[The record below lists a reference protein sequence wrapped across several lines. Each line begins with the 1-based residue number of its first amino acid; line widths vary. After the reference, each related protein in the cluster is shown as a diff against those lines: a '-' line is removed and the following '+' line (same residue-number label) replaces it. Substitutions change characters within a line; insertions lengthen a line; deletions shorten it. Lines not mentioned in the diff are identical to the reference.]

1 MAKLN
6 KQQRPSNIQ
15 KAKRFAPRTE
25 LTKEERQKEIQ
36 LTEKKNKTRRAQAH
50 NRAKNKKL
58 HGFRDIINRFGYT
71 LGKGKKRY
79 KTLGSSF
86 NLYTTLFTNW
96 LRKGWQKSNIPEHN
110 IAFNKFYC
118 SSDKIYTTNEGKKP
132 IVLKSWE
139 TNTMPIGWVDII
151 REDLSKL
158 ESNYNTAHHTNYV
171 ITLNYIQD
179 CSPSKI
185 KSFSN
190 NTRYQNSFDSLR
202 RQYERNLLSLD
213 DDSISKAQKQ
223 ANLGKEMYTRL
234 MTYEWLMDLEE
245 DSQSSLW
252 DTYELLEIVIE
263 NGEPQEINEIFE
275 KAYHT
280 VIERLK
286 YFKINSKDLMLEVQ
300 GYYDDQSFI
309 GHDSKKQS
317 IKRDLPCEVRN
328 ADYLSCSNVVQEG
341 NISDLVGV
349 PVGIDILNEKPVFI
363 DYTDN
368 NLSPN
373 QLITAM
379 TGEGK
384 TFLVQTLIVALLQF
398 PQLYFTLVIDF
409 KNEYKELAKKL
420 GMQFISVA
428 PSDGVYID
436 TMVVPAPTGDNEI
449 DLELKDDAFRDT
461 EEIFSVLLGEAWND
475 LDIRSAFNYVRNS
488 LYRKRGFVANEPET
502 WSNTRGL
509 TFQSFYD
516 EIGIVLNNE
525 PTQAKESAGGTLAPY
540 HKMKQILSDYFEI
553 DGSKNSYF
561 QHAISL
567 EDIDESTGVIFGLGQ
582 NVSTGMNNQERLL
595 LSIIFIMHL
604 LKALI
609 FTMKQQNRLLMTFFE
624 ETNQLLLLP
633 HIAELLSRFASGGRS
648 FGMRNFF
655 ITNAPEQIFDA
666 KELNSKENK
675 NVDLSAISA
684 LSSNIGGCIVGA
696 LREEAMIS
704 VVKTL
709 LKGHA
714 NLNNFV
720 KMLINEANSNGK
732 TALKHTFL
740 ILHRNKTALIQALA
754 NPVLVEQGL
763 FGTEIKASS
772 RYDKDITLDDL
783 LNNENEKTFKKYSKE
798 VHDKSNTI
806 QKNKPIKS
814 NVWEEQNQ
822 AHAANK
828 INTRNSPT
836 PPDFGEIPKPLNAGE
851 RRELARREQ
860 RYREFHNRDFDDDFD
875 FERPMRNRKRHKNHN
890 ENNRSTRLKDNG
902 DFKF

>member
-1 MAKLN
+1 MAKLIKKVNSSKN
-6 KQQRPSNIQ
+6 KKPE
-15 KAKRFAPRTE
+15 RFKPHTE
-25 LTKEERQKEIQ
+25 LTKEEQRKQ
-36 LTEKKNKTRRAQAH
+36 LELNEKRNKTRRTQSH
-50 NRAKNKKL
+50 NRVKNKKP
-58 HGFRDIINRFGYT
+58 HGFNDIINHFGYT
-71 LGKGKKRY
+71 FGKSKKAH
-79 KTLGSSF
+79 KKIGSTF

-96 LRKGWQKSNIPEHN
+96 LRKGWQKSNIPDHN
-110 IAFNKFYC
+110 IPFNKIYC

-139 TNTMPIGWVDII
+139 TNSMPIGWVDII

-158 ESNYNTAHHTNYV
+158 ESNYNTAHHTNYI
-171 ITLNYIQD
+171 ITLNYLQD
-179 CSPSKI
+179 CTPSKI
-185 KSFSN
+185 KNFSN
-190 NTRYQNSFDSLR
+190 NKRYQNSFDSLR

-213 DDSISKAQKQ
+213 DESISKAQKQ
-223 ANLGKEMYTRL
+223 ANLGQEMYTRL

-245 DSQSSLW
+245 DEQSSLW
-252 DTYELLEIVIE
+252 DSYEILEVIIE
-263 NGEPQEINEIFE
+263 NGEPQEINELFE

-280 VIERLK
+280 VIERLN

-309 GHDSKKQS
+309 GHDRKKQS

-328 ADYLSCSNVVQEG
+328 GDYLSASNVVQEG

-398 PQLYFTLVIDF
+398 PQLYFTLVVDF
-409 KNEYKELAKKL
+409 KNEYKDLAKKL

-436 TMVVPAPTGDNEI
+436 TMVVPSPTGDEEI

-461 EEIFSVLLGEAWND
+461 EEVFSVLLGEAWED
-475 LDIRSAFNYVRNS
+475 LDIRSAFNYVRSS

-502 WSNTRGL
+502 WSNTKGL

-516 EIGIVLNNE
+516 EIGNVLNNE
-525 PTQAKESAGGTLAPY
+525 PTQAKESAGGSLKAY

-567 EDIDESTGVIFGLGQ
+567 DDIDESTGVIFGLGQ

-609 FTMKQQNRLLMTFFE
+609 FKMKKQKRLLMTFFE

-633 HIAELLSRFASGGRS
+633 HIAEMLSRFASGGRS

-696 LREEAMIS
+696 LRKEAMLS
-704 VVKTL
+704 VVRTL
-709 LKGHA
+709 LQGHN
-714 NLNNFV
+714 NLENFV

-754 NPVLVEQGL
+754 NPVLVDQGL
-763 FGTEIKASS
+763 FGTEIKANS

-783 LNNENEKTFKKYSKE
+783 LNAENEKTFKKYSKTI
-798 VHDKSNTI
+798 HDKSNSI
-806 QKNKPIKS
+806 HK
-814 NVWEEQNQ
+814 
-822 AHAANK
+822 NK
-828 INTRNSPT
+828 INRQNVWSEQSQAHTANKMNTKHSPT
-836 PPDFGEIPKPLNAGE
+836 PSFDEIPKPLSTGE
-851 RRELARREQ
+851 RRELSQRERHFRRNGNEI
-860 RYREFHNRDFDDDFD
+860 ENKNDFD
-875 FERPMRNRKRHKNHN
+875 FKHPTNGRNQSQNAN
-890 ENNRSTRLKDNG
+890 INRLKDDG
-902 DFKF
+902 DFRF